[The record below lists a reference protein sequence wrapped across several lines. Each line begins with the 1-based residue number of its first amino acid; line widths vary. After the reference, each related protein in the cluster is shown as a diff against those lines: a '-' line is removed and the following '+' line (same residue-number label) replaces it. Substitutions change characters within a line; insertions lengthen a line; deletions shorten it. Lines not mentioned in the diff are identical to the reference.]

1 MQELRISRYSCDLAP
16 CRPGAST
23 LKIANLFFREALG
36 DRCNAKKVKMIGAI
50 AGDMIGSPYE
60 SYPIKTPN
68 FTTRVAEFTDDTVL
82 TIAVANAVLTG
93 IGYGKSIKSFAQR
106 YPNLPYGGSFR
117 RWIWKADAT
126 PYNSYGNGSA
136 MRVSPVGFA
145 YETIE
150 DVLSHARQS
159 AEVSHNHPEGIK
171 GAQATA
177 LTIFLAR
184 SGENKEAIR
193 KRIENRF
200 SYDLHR
206 TVEDIRPGYFF
217 DVSCQGSVPESI
229 IAFLDGDD
237 YETTL
242 KNAISLG
249 GDADTMACI
258 AGGIAQAYYKHIPAE
273 IVSKVREKLP
283 KDLLTVMDQFNDKY
297 HCEF

>member
-1 MQELRISRYSCDLAP
+1 VIDFGNSC
-16 CRPGAST
+16 SV
-23 LKIANLFFREALG
+23 KE
-36 DRCNAKKVKMIGAI
+36 VKMIGAI

-60 SYPIKTPN
+60 SSPIKTVN
-68 FTTRVAEFTDDTVL
+68 FPTRVAEFTDDTVL
-82 TIAVANAVLTG
+82 TIAVANAILIG
-93 IGYGKSIKSFAQR
+93 IDYGTSLKSFAQK

-117 RWIWKADAT
+117 RWIWDADAT

-145 YETIE
+145 YETME
-150 DVLSHARQS
+150 DVLSHAWQS

-177 LTIFLAR
+177 LAIFLAR

-193 KRIENRF
+193 TRIEDRF

-206 TVEDIRPGYFF
+206 TVEDIRPDYFF

-229 IAFLDGDD
+229 IAFLDADD

-258 AGGIAQAYYKHIPAE
+258 AGGIAQAYYKHIPAD
-273 IVSKVREKLP
+273 IVFQVREKLP
-283 KDLLTVMDQFNDKY
+283 EDLLAVMDQFNDKY
-297 HCEF
+297 PCEF

>member
-1 MQELRISRYSCDLAP
+1 VIDFGDSCSVKKGGTVKSSA
-16 CRPGAST
+16 
-23 LKIANLFFREALG
+23 FFQMKE
-36 DRCNAKKVKMIGAI
+36 VKMIGAI

-60 SYPIKTPN
+60 SYPIKTVN
-68 FTTRVAEFTDDTVL
+68 FPSRVAGFTDDTVL
-82 TIAVANAVLTG
+82 TIAVANAIVTG
-93 IGYGKSIKSFAQR
+93 IDYTKSLKSFAQK

-117 RWIWKADAT
+117 RWIWEADAA

-150 DVLSHARQS
+150 EVLSHARQS
-159 AEVSHNHPEGIK
+159 AVVSHNHPEGIK

-177 LTIFLAR
+177 LAVFLAR
-184 SGENKEAIR
+184 RGENKETIR
-193 KRIENRF
+193 NQIEDRF

-206 TVEDIRPGYFF
+206 TVEDIRPDYFF

-229 IAFLDGDD
+229 IAFLDADD
-237 YETTL
+237 YETTV

-258 AGGIAQAYYKHIPAE
+258 AGGIAQAYYKHIPAG
-273 IVSKVREKLP
+273 IVFQVKEKLP
-283 KDLLTVMDQFNDKY
+283 KDLLAVMDQFNDRY